1 MKKFSLFHR
10 LLALLLIVS
19 CLAAP
24 VYAEEPTAPAT
35 EEVTAAPSARD
46 LAFGSVCILSGCRTV
61 DGYLPLGG
69 LDRKLDTAQAAFV
82 YERSTGTLVYAYN
95 PDIKVSPGGLA
106 KLVNALVVVEYADL
120 EDMVTLT
127 KDINKRPAG
136 SHHYDLKPD
145 EVLSVNDLLHCMI
158 MQGANDAAIAL
169 ADHVAGNQTNFVTMM
184 NARVKQMGCTSTE
197 FGNVHGL
204 DNASQYTTARD
215 MTRILMEATRNETI
229 KELISCIS
237 YTLPATEKHE
247 ERTFQSQNY
256 FIDAKNIQKFFD
268 SRITNGFQ
276 SYSEQAGA
284 NIVFTSQYNGMDL
297 LFVVMGCHREFYEN
311 GWQVKSYGN
320 FEEGQALFRHVFS
333 TYKARRILYNGQ
345 ALKQFQVSGGE
356 CNVVAQPYLDL
367 DSVLP
372 ADVQMS
378 NLIMEYTD
386 TGLKAPISAGDMV
399 ATVEVW
405 YRNTCLLEAELYAMN
420 DVRATK
426 DSGLDVLGGA
436 DRSNSESTLSRRVL
450 TLSLIILVPVA
461 AYLVFNNVMRYRR
474 RAQTR
479 RRRSKGRKY
488 YR

>member
-24 VYAEEPTAPAT
+24 VYAEEPTVSTTQEP
-35 EEVTAAPSARD
+35 TASPSARD

-69 LDRKLDTAQAAFV
+69 LDRKLATAQAAFV

-106 KLVNALVVVEYADL
+106 KLVNALVVVEYASL

-169 ADHVAGNQTNFVTMM
+169 AAHVAGNQTNIVTMM

-256 FIDAKNIQKFFD
+256 FIDA
-268 SRITNGFQ
+268 
-276 SYSEQAGA
+276 
-284 NIVFTSQYNGMDL
+284 
-297 LFVVMGCHREFYEN
+297 
-311 GWQVKSYGN
+311 
-320 FEEGQALFRHVFS
+320 
-333 TYKARRILYNGQ
+333 
-345 ALKQFQVSGGE
+345 
-356 CNVVAQPYLDL
+356 
-367 DSVLP
+367 
-372 ADVQMS
+372 
-378 NLIMEYTD
+378 
-386 TGLKAPISAGDMV
+386 
-399 ATVEVW
+399 
-405 YRNTCLLEAELYAMN
+405 
-420 DVRATK
+420 
-426 DSGLDVLGGA
+426 
-436 DRSNSESTLSRRVL
+436 
-450 TLSLIILVPVA
+450 
-461 AYLVFNNVMRYRR
+461 
-474 RAQTR
+474 
-479 RRRSKGRKY
+479 
-488 YR
+488 